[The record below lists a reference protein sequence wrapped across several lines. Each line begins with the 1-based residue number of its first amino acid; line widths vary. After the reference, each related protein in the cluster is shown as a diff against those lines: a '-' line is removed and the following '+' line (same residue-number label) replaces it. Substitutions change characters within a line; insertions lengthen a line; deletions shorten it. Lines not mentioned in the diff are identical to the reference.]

1 MGFMKTAFFS
11 VPGWA
16 RGVSCAVLAVL
27 PGLAAAQAPAWHGR
41 PVALDEVI
49 RQTLAKNPSIR
60 LQERQ
65 VELARGV
72 LQQSSGAFDPAVQ
85 LSANRK
91 RDNQPLN
98 EANRATYTAAY
109 GRLVGGAVSEL
120 QTDSRS
126 AAISLDK
133 TLRNGVILSTSVSSA
148 RSEGSNNTFNRW
160 EPQNLGL
167 ISFSLTIPLLRNT
180 GLAAAVGER
189 ANQME
194 WEASQQDLRQVVA
207 KNVLSAANAY
217 WSLLA
222 AGKNLA
228 IARESE
234 ASMQKLLEDTRK
246 LIAADELPA
255 AEVNLIQASLAD
267 RRSARLAAETGLLQ
281 ARQTL
286 GNLMG
291 LAYSEIV
298 ELEAAGDFPPLPQ
311 DIPAQVSV
319 SANVQEQVLVRR
331 PDLMAA
337 RLRQEMT
344 QALVDV
350 ARGNLRPQLNLTLGG
365 GVAGI
370 SEGSATSNYYRAL
383 NENTTSPNAS
393 VALTYQWA
401 FGNNAAEGALAQRA
415 AAHEQAAI
423 NYNSLVRTVSLAVEA
438 TFAGLIRNAWQLK
451 ASTESVSIY
460 RLSLENE
467 KTKNRL
473 GTSTILNVLN
483 VNDSLR
489 NARLAQVNNHLN
501 YLTSLAT
508 LGYET
513 GVLIGEAAG
522 ASTVDLARLLDM
534 SWVAGAAR

>member
-1 MGFMKTAFFS
+1 MGFMKTEIFS
-11 VPGWA
+11 APLWV

-27 PGLAAAQAPAWHGR
+27 PGFTAAQESARPGR
-41 PVALDEVI
+41 PVGLDEVI
-49 RQTLAKNPSIR
+49 RQTLAKNPAIS

-65 VELARGV
+65 VELARGA
-72 LQQSSGAFDPAVQ
+72 LQQSSSAFDLALQ

-91 RDNQPLN
+91 QDNQPLN
-98 EANRATYTAAY
+98 KANQATYTSNY
-109 GRLVGGAVSEL
+109 GSLVGGAVSEL

-126 AAISLDK
+126 AAMTLEK
-133 TLRNGVILSTSVSSA
+133 TLRSGVTLSTSASTSRSA
-148 RSEGSNNTFNRW
+148 GSTTTFNRW
-160 EPQNLGL
+160 APQNLGL
-167 ISFSLTIPLLRNT
+167 ISFSVTIPLMRNT
-180 GLAAAVGER
+180 GLAAAASER

-194 WEASQQDLRQVVA
+194 WQAGRQDLRQVVA
-207 KNVLSAANAY
+207 KSVLGAANAY

-228 IARESE
+228 IAREAE
-234 ASMQKLLEDTRK
+234 ASMHKLLEDTLK
-246 LIAADELPA
+246 LVAADELPA

-267 RRSARLAAETGLLQ
+267 RHSARLAAETGLLQ
-281 ARQTL
+281 ARQAL

-291 LAYSEIV
+291 LSYPAIV
-298 ELEAAGDFPPLPQ
+298 ELEAEGDFPPLPQ
-311 DIPAQVSV
+311 NIPGQSSISPHA
-319 SANVQEQVLVRR
+319 QEQVLMRR

-337 RLRQEMT
+337 RLRQDAA
-344 QALVDV
+344 QALVDS
-350 ARGNLRPQLNLTLGG
+350 ARNNLRPQLNFTLGG

-370 SEGSATSNYYRAL
+370 SEGSDTGNYYRAL
-383 NENTTSPNAS
+383 SERTASPNAS

-401 FGNNAAEGALAQRA
+401 FGNNAAEGVLAQRA
-415 AAHEQAAI
+415 AAYEQATI

-438 TFAGLIRNAWQLK
+438 AFSGLIRNALQLK
-451 ASTESVSIY
+451 TSTESVSIY

-513 GVLIGEAAG
+513 DVLIGNAAE
-522 ASTVDLARLLDM
+522 THNIDLSRFLDM
-534 SWVAGAAR
+534 SWVADVNR